1 MRSLFK
7 RNALLIFN
15 EVLEQSSFNVV
26 LEQSSFGAKLFSF
39 FDMFTYRKNDEK
51 NRQTFGRRE
60 NNAYI
65 CSRKQYNHY
74 DMTTVVI
81 DSDTRYAIPDYDID
95 FFIAIANKMGWKK
108 IKSSLAKKE
117 SWVDQFAGAWQDT
130 RSTDEIIAD
139 IHDARTTNAEVSL

>member
-1 MRSLFK
+1 MLKKTRSPFK
-7 RNALLIFN
+7 RNELLIFNVVLEQSSFN
-15 EVLEQSSFNVV
+15 EVLEQSSFRS
-26 LEQSSFGAKLFSF
+26 LTCLHTE
-39 FDMFTYRKNDEK
+39 KNDEK
-51 NRQTFGRRE
+51 NRQTFGGRE